1 MAIDDLPMPVVTFL
15 NVIGVQWPYINEDS
29 LTDFG
34 NLVSEFGQAVEQT
47 HKDATATITQLGAA
61 YKGAAYT
68 QLHNRWTAMSAAHV
82 NDIVDACQVV
92 SSACQDAA
100 AYIVA
105 QKGEAIVELIA
116 LAAAFIAAQAAAIE
130 TLGLSEA
137 GAVLADEAA
146 ERLIESLEQDLE
158 QYLIGK
164 LAGEA
169 LKPLIARVE
178 AAMAGLDWP
187 GGSGPDSIEASFE
200 ADTTAMMTHAGT
212 LRTHADTIAG
222 HTQSFA
228 AKAASIHIG

>member
-29 LTDFG
+29 LIDFG

-47 HKDATATITQLGAA
+47 HLDATATITQLEAA

-68 QLHNRWTAMSAAHV
+68 QLRNRWTEMSSAHV
-82 NDIVDACQVV
+82 SDLVEACQVV
-92 SSACQDAA
+92 SEACTAAA
-100 AYIVA
+100 AYIVV

-137 GAVLADEAA
+137 GAALADEAA
-146 ERLIESLEQDLE
+146 EKLIESLEQDLE

-169 LKPLIARVE
+169 LKPLIAKVE
-178 AAMAGLDWP
+178 AAMAGLQWP
-187 GGSGPDSIEASFE
+187 GGSGPGSVEASFE
-200 ADTTAMMTHAGT
+200 ADTSAMMTQSGALH
-212 LRTHADTIAG
+212 THADTIAT
-222 HTQSFA
+222 HTQNFT
-228 AKAASIHIG
+228 AKAQSINIG

>member
-29 LTDFG
+29 LIQFG
-34 NLVSEFGQAVEQT
+34 NLVNEFGQAVQET
-47 HKDATATITQLGAA
+47 HNDATATIAQLGAA

-68 QLHNRWTAMSAAHV
+68 QLHNKWTQMSASHV
-82 NDIVDACQVV
+82 SDLVEACQVV
-92 SSACQDAA
+92 SEACTAAA
-100 AYIVA
+100 AYIVV

-130 TLGLSEA
+130 TFGLSEA
-137 GAVLADEAA
+137 GALLADEAA
-146 ERLIESLEQDLE
+146 ERLIESLEQDLQ

-169 LKPLIARVE
+169 LKPLIAKVE
-178 AAMAGLDWP
+178 AAMVGLQWP
-187 GGSGPDSIEASFE
+187 GGSGPGSIESSFE
-200 ADTTAMMTHAGT
+200 ADTAAMMSHSST
-212 LRTHADTIAG
+212 LHSHADTIAG

>member
-29 LTDFG
+29 LIDFG

-47 HKDATATITQLGAA
+47 HQDATATITQLGAA

-68 QLHNRWTAMSAAHV
+68 QLRTRWTQMSAAHV
-82 NDIVDACQVV
+82 TDIVEACQAV
-92 SSACQDAA
+92 SAACQAAA
-100 AYIVA
+100 AYIVV

-169 LKPLIARVE
+169 LKPLIAKVE
-178 AAMAGLDWP
+178 SAMAGLDWP
-187 GGSGPDSIEASFE
+187 GGSGPGSTEATFE
-200 ADTTAMMTHAGT
+200 ADTAKMMTHSST
-212 LRTHADTIAG
+212 LHAHADTIAG
-222 HTQSFA
+222 HTQAFA
-228 AKAASIHIG
+228 ARASSINIG